1 MIPHPPADPGEGVS
15 AHGAVSP
22 KRGPVSVLTL
32 IVILA
37 VSLVGGCSTAKPE
50 KIVSLSPSATE
61 ILFQIGAGDE
71 VVSVDEHSTYPPEV
85 RNRRD
90 SKLSGLNPDL
100 NQILGY
106 RPSIVIL
113 SERAPASGM
122 NSVGPALTAKGIR
135 VLIEPAPE
143 DVEGVYQQI
152 QKIGAETG
160 REEGAEKLA
169 STMRQRIDEIVR
181 RTTKAATVR
190 SYYHELDN
198 TYYSATSNTFIGS
211 IYTMFGLR
219 NIADKFDSE
228 GSGYPKLSVK
238 NVVAA
243 NPDIIFLADTN
254 CCGQNAATVAARPG
268 WEKISAVRNKRIVA
282 LDDDI
287 ASRWGPRLVDLVQ
300 VISQKIR

>member
-1 MIPHPPADPGEGVS
+1 MTPHPPAGPGEGVS
-15 AHGAVSP
+15 AHGAASLKRVSA
-22 KRGPVSVLTL
+22 SVLTL

-37 VSLVGGCSTAKPE
+37 VSLAGGCSTAKPG

-71 VVSVDEHSTYPPEV
+71 VVGVDEHSTYPPEV
-85 RNRRD
+85 RSRRD

-100 NQILGY
+100 NQILSY

-122 NSVGPALTAKGIR
+122 NSVGPALTAKGVK

-143 DVEGVYQQI
+143 DVEGVYRQI

-169 STMRQRIDEIVR
+169 STMRKRIGEIVR

-211 IYTMFGLR
+211 IYAMFGLR

-228 GSGYPKLSVK
+228 GSGYPKLSAK

-268 WEKISAVRNKRIVA
+268 WEKISAVRDKRIVA
-282 LDDDI
+282 LNDDI

>member
-1 MIPHPPADPGEGVS
+1 MEGPFIRIEDTGKMVPLRPEITTIGRGRGVDIRLNDPSVS
-15 AHGAVSP
+15 RLHAEFIR
-22 KRGPVSVLTL
+22 RGPYLYVVDL
-32 IVILA
+32 
-37 VSLVGGCSTAKPE
+37 G
-50 KIVSLSPSATE
+50 LS
-61 ILFQIGAGDE
+61 
-71 VVSVDEHSTYPPEV
+71 
-85 RNRRD
+85 RN
-90 SKLSGLNPDL
+90 G
-100 NQILGY
+100 
-106 RPSIVIL
+106 
-113 SERAPASGM
+113 
-122 NSVGPALTAKGIR
+122 T
-135 VLIEPAPE
+135 
-143 DVEGVYQQI
+143 
-152 QKIGAETG
+152 
-160 REEGAEKLA
+160 REEEAEKLA

-181 RTTKAATVR
+181 RTTKAATIR